1 MRLYYAPTFNAALN
15 EMISIF
21 VSTLLS
27 SGLTVEYFKNN
38 MYGWGILTLVIVA
51 LNVYCI
57 YKLKKDLTR
66 MYNEKGVKAE
76 A

>member
-15 EMISIF
+15 EMIYAF
-21 VSTLLS
+21 AQTLLFS
-27 SGLTVEYFKNN
+27 ILAVEYFKDS
-38 MYGWGILTLVIVA
+38 MRGWGTLLLAVAA